1 MLVLVGGVVVGAV
14 VVSALVVGV
23 SVRVVVGAGAT
34 GSVVV
39 AVIEDG
45 AVVGGVVVT
54 ADVVDDLEGDVAP
67 PPLGQLEDSPD
78 HQRDEDGSKHSQADQ
93 NGGLAVPWG
102 RPGFGLLAP
111 VAVVVLAGRRF
122 TWVVWRSLGSV
133 TRHGRRS

>member
-1 MLVLVGGVVVGAV
+1 MLVLVGGAVVGAV

-39 AVIEDG
+39 AGLEDG

-67 PPLGQLEDSPD
+67 PPWVSSRIPQITTATRMTASTPKPIKTAGLRCHGVDPGSGCWCPSP
-78 HQRDEDGSKHSQADQ
+78 
-93 NGGLAVPWG
+93 
-102 RPGFGLLAP
+102 
-111 VAVVVLAGRRF
+111 
-122 TWVVWRSLGSV
+122 
-133 TRHGRRS
+133 